1 MRRVD
6 ARGLLAFAKAVRGG
20 DQIDY
25 ADERPEIRKWFS
37 EALAKN
43 GLQPDMQKAYTAEGQ
58 TVA

>member
-1 MRRVD
+1 VP
-6 ARGLLAFAKAVRGG
+6 KAWISKRLGG

-37 EALAKN
+37 EALSKN
-43 GLQPDMQKAYTAEGQ
+43 GLQPNMDKAYQAETQ